1 MGGIVPL
8 AYWEIL
14 TGVTEIVTSGMRKTE
29 PVQVGNAASDCR
41 NMVKTLAVE
50 EPNIVEITILRVLPG
65 VGGIRRRRWS
75 RRGRP

>member
-8 AYWEIL
+8 AYWGIL

-29 PVQVGNAASDCR
+29 PVQLGNAAGDCR

-50 EPNIVEITILRVLPG
+50 EGNIVGITILRVLAG